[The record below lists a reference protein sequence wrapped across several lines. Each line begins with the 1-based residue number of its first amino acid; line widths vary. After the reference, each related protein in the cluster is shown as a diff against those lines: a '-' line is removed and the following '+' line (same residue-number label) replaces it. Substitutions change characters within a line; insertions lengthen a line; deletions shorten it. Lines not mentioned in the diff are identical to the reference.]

1 MLSNLVSCSF
11 DQFVA
16 IKSSLPLSSCP
27 AVSDVHGSTEAPDT
41 YWMETHWFERLPE
54 RAEGDGER
62 IEVQAEPGRV
72 ILRAVRVA
80 DLLPAAP
87 GSTRREAIDDTIRL
101 SWWVDQAVLA
111 ELYAATP
118 MSA

>member
-1 MLSNLVSCSF
+1 MLSNLVSCSI

-27 AVSDVHGSTEAPDT
+27 AVSDVHGSPEAPDT
-41 YWMETHWFERLPE
+41 YRMETHWFERLPE
-54 RAEGDGER
+54 RAEGDDEG
-62 IEVQAEPGRV
+62 IEVQAELGRV

-87 GSTRREAIDDTIRL
+87 GSTRREAIDDTVRL

-111 ELYAATP
+111 ELYTATP